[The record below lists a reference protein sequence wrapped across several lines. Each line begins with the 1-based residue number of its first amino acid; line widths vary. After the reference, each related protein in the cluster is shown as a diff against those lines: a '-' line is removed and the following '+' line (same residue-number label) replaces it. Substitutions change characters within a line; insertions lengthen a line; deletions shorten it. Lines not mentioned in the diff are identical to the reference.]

1 MPRTFIGFRG
11 AGFWAPDAHTETWMY
26 LVCAEIDRMAEP
38 PGWLLEAREWWF
50 VLATVR
56 INGVMDPS
64 YHTHLGEDEARI
76 GLVQEI
82 HERVLRRFES
92 FGEKM
97 PRLSVPEGVWAFD
110 GSVDTELF
118 AETFASFAG
127 VLRGEGEDPLGGHP
141 VT

>member
-1 MPRTFIGFRG
+1 M
-11 AGFWAPDAHTETWMY
+11 
-26 LVCAEIDRMAEP
+26 
-38 PGWLLEAREWWF
+38 
-50 VLATVR
+50 
-56 INGVMDPS
+56 NPS
-64 YHTHLGEDEARI
+64 YDAHLGEDETRI

-110 GSVDTELF
+110 GSVHTELF

-127 VLRGEGEDPLGGHP
+127 VLRGEGKDLEPD
-141 VT
+141 VVA

>member
-1 MPRTFIGFRG
+1 MPRTFIRFRNV
-11 AGFWAPDAHTETWMY
+11 GFWAPDAHTQAWMY
-26 LVCAEIDRMAEP
+26 LVCAEIDGMTEP

-64 YHTHLGEDEARI
+64 YDTYLGEDEARI

-82 HERVLRRFES
+82 HERVLSRFKS

-97 PRLSVPEGVWAFD
+97 PRLSVPEGVHAFD
-110 GSVDTELF
+110 GSVDTELY

-127 VLRGEGEDPLGGHP
+127 LLRGEGEDLEPA
-141 VT
+141 

>member
-1 MPRTFIGFRG
+1 
-11 AGFWAPDAHTETWMY
+11 MY